1 MISES
6 SRHVRGEAP
15 VDGPASH
22 PLMDETISLTREFVH
37 RYWNGGTS
45 WCAARLSDDFAWMGA
60 QDDQPDS
67 SSDSFRRQME
77 QIAIERPRVVLMCE
91 QYLPLPPRRPCASW
105 QGATWFSAT
114 RHPADLPHRNS
125 ASRSCGSAT
134 KTTTP

>member
-1 MISES
+1 MTSES

-15 VDGPASH
+15 VDDPASH

-60 QDDQPDS
+60 QDDQSDL

-105 QGATWFSAT
+105 RELPGFGD
-114 RHPADLPHRNS
+114 PASGRLAAQEQRFTFVWKRDENDDS
-125 ASRSCGSAT
+125 
-134 KTTTP
+134 